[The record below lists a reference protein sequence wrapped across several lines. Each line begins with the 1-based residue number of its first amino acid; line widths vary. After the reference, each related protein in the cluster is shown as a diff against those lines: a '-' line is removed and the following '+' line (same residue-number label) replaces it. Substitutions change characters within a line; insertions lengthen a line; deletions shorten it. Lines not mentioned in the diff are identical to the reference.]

1 MALPSRYRSGAS
13 QGHLEIGGPR
23 AVTRPGTEG
32 LPQLLFPPGGS
43 KLPVPSQHAGEE
55 ETVADDTYHTH
66 GVSLPRPHDQRAL
79 LSPQNTWHI
88 EKHGMRSLCCLF
100 LLHLHPRLRWALTR
114 QRQNPSLCSPPPAV
128 ALPAMPEQSI
138 QLCSSPPAPSSR
150 GKAGQLGQEYPPTAG
165 KPHCSPVPHKFV
177 RPLGMEFMRG
187 DSSKEKVP
195 EITA

>member
-1 MALPSRYRSGAS
+1 MLSHG
-13 QGHLEIGGPR
+13 LERR
-23 AVTRPGTEG
+23 ACHSSSS
-32 LPQLLFPPGGS
+32 PQEEANYLSLLSVLGRRR
-43 KLPVPSQHAGEE
+43 LLLMTLTTHAG
-55 ETVADDTYHTH
+55 
-66 GVSLPRPHDQRAL
+66 SLCPVLMTKGLFSARR
-79 LSPQNTWHI
+79 NTWHI

-100 LLHLHPRLRWALTR
+100 LLRLHPRLCWALTR

-165 KPHCSPVPHKFV
+165 KPRCSPVPHKFV